1 MINIQFIVCGED
13 VYVIEVNPRSSRTV
27 PYISKVTGV
36 NAGALDVLHDTRNQ
50 DIGAVADCI
59 NLDLLAL
66 QIFIN
71 QDRMLLCDPV
81 DDADKFID
89 VLIADGDLHTL
100 SSKDVG
106 RADEYRIA
114 ELIGCFFR
122 LFCGE
127 YGVSLRTRDFTLLQ
141 DLIEQ
146 LTVL

>member
-1 MINIQFIVCGED
+1 M
-13 VYVIEVNPRSSRTV
+13 
-27 PYISKVTGV
+27 
-36 NAGALDVLHDTRNQ
+36 LHDTRNQ

-100 SSKDVG
+100 SS
-106 RADEYRIA
+106 
-114 ELIGCFFR
+114 
-122 LFCGE
+122 
-127 YGVSLRTRDFTLLQ
+127 RT
-141 DLIEQ
+141 
-146 LTVL
+146 